1 LNSPFAAV
9 EIELGRRAGRLY
21 FSGLTFKAHRG
32 EGAAL
37 LAFDVD
43 PDLQD
48 DLAGFAVRY
57 LSPEGREWP
66 ITNHGMPIHERDR
79 VPSPRRASRR
89 HGRR

>member
-1 LNSPFAAV
+1 LHSPFAAV
-9 EIELGRRAGRLY
+9 EIELDRRAGRLY
-21 FSGLTFKAHRG
+21 FRVTVCRG

-57 LSPEGREWP
+57 LSPEGRE
-66 ITNHGMPIHERDR
+66 
-79 VPSPRRASRR
+79 
-89 HGRR
+89 